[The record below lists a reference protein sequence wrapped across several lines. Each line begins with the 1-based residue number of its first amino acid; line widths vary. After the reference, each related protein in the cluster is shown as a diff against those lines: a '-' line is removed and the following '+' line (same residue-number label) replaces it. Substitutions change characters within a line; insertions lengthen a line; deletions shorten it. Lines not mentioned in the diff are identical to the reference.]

1 MAKGKKDKAKPVE
14 AQEAE
19 VAESAAA
26 EGAEGGEGEAE
37 AEGGVEVLDEEKGE
51 KAPRVVT
58 RYGVEYDGNA
68 YTSPRKALDAAG
80 LTEVKGSRLRA
91 RFKKAG
97 NAIGTEVE
105 YEGKK
110 FKYIEVPAS
119 AEADESEAEE
129 AAEETEE

>member
-1 MAKGKKDKAKPVE
+1 MAKRNKKEDAAPE
-14 AQEAE
+14 ADVSTTET
-19 VAESAAA
+19 AA
-26 EGAEGGEGEAE
+26 EAPA
-37 AEGGVEVLDEEKGE
+37 ADAGVEVIDGGE
-51 KAPRVVT
+51 KTPRVVT

-80 LTEVKGSRLRA
+80 LTTVKGSRLRA

-97 NAIGTEVE
+97 NTVGTEVE

-119 AEADESEAEE
+119 AVESDESEESEAEE
-129 AAEETEE
+129 TEE

>member
-1 MAKGKKDKAKPVE
+1 MAKKGKKNDEVVQDPPAE
-14 AQEAE
+14 ASDTATE
-19 VAESAAA
+19 VATE
-26 EGAEGGEGEAE
+26 EGA
-37 AEGGVEVLDEEKGE
+37 E
-51 KAPRVVT
+51 KAPRHVT

-97 NAIGTEVE
+97 NEVGTTVE
-105 YEGKK
+105 YEGKT

-119 AEADESEAEE
+119 VESDESEV
-129 AAEETEE
+129 AEETEE

>member
-1 MAKGKKDKAKPVE
+1 MAKKKNVKEEVE
-14 AQEAE
+14 KTE
-19 VAESAAA
+19 VAETGT
-26 EGAEGGEGEAE
+26 ETGAEKPE
-37 AEGGVEVLDEEKGE
+37 GVEVLDAADKP
-51 KAPRVVT
+51 PRVVT

-97 NAIGTEVE
+97 NTVGTEVE

-119 AEADESEAEE
+119 ADSSEDADGD
-129 AAEETEE
+129 TGDVDQD

>member
-1 MAKGKKDKAKPVE
+1 MAKKNKPQAE
-14 AQEAE
+14 APVEAE
-19 VAESAAA
+19 VAETAPT
-26 EGAEGGEGEAE
+26 E
-37 AEGGVEVLDEEKGE
+37 GVEVLDDKGE

-58 RYGVEYDGNA
+58 RYGVEYDGNE

-80 LTEVKGSRLRA
+80 LTAVKGSRLRA

-97 NAIGTEVE
+97 NVVGTEVE

-119 AEADESEAEE
+119 AEVDNDETDEP
-129 AAEETEE
+129 EETNED